1 MPIEAAVLDRLGEV
15 QRGDLVLAR
24 QVGDRARHAEDAGVG
39 PRGESEAVAG
49 GLEEPATGRADA
61 AQTANLASGDV
72 RVERHGT
79 GGEAAPLTGARRSDA
94 RPHDNRC
101 LLAGRLVMQDRALH
115 LAVEQLQPGDRTVQ
129 VVWSGTVTGFSQL
142 DPQVRDAI
150 LGNAGTIISFR
161 TGSEDAE
168 ILAKEFYP
176 EIDTADLVNLPNY
189 TVYVKLMVGGTVSR
203 PFSAGVLPPYN

>member
-1 MPIEAAVLDRLGEV
+1 MLSELRKYHVG
-15 QRGDLVLAR
+15 LVLAH
-24 QVGDRARHAEDAGVG
+24 QY
-39 PRGESEAVAG
+39 
-49 GLEEPATGRADA
+49 L
-61 AQTANLASGDV
+61 
-72 RVERHGT
+72 
-79 GGEAAPLTGARRSDA
+79 
-94 RPHDNRC
+94 
-101 LLAGRLVMQDRALH
+101 
-115 LAVEQLQPGDRTVQ
+115 
-129 VVWSGTVTGFSQL
+129 SQL

-150 LGNAGTIISFR
+150 LGNAGTIVSFR